1 MQEKHIDRLD
11 RTKFEREL
19 SKHGKDLFKD
29 KEFFRDMS
37 KETHLKISK
46 LFANNTYLGKSELV
60 NSSFFKVIPD
70 EVADREIDEQRT
82 RRRKKLN
89 SDMNAIE
96 RVE

>member
-1 MQEKHIDRLD
+1 
-11 RTKFEREL
+11 
-19 SKHGKDLFKD
+19 
-29 KEFFRDMS
+29 MS

-46 LFANNTYLGKSELV
+46 LFANNTYLGKAELV

-70 EVADREIDEQRT
+70 EAADREIDEQRT